1 MDLIPIEHNVS
12 MKLKEEW
19 ELALLYEAAGM
30 TRKATKLKRWFI
42 NTLCEE
48 NNIPIIKGHY
58 TRECRIQ
65 NWQGFDWDVKALE
78 ETETNVP
85 AHILEKMVKVR
96 EKDRLYIAFPK
107 TRTVID
113 PVLLYM
119 LPYHG
124 WDCYYV
130 ELARVGLRF
139 DSRRLHYFS

>member
-1 MDLIPIEHNVS
+1 MGDLIPIEYNIS

-48 NNIPIIKGHY
+48 NNIPIIEGHY
-58 TRECRIQ
+58 TRECGIQ
-65 NWQGFDWDVKALE
+65 DWQEFDWSVKALN

-85 AHILEKMVKVR
+85 AHILEKMVRVK
-96 EKDRLYIAFPK
+96 EKDRLYIAFPDGYHRK
-107 TRTVID
+107 KSKKD
-113 PVLLYM
+113 PTDPILLYM

-124 WDCYYV
+124 GDCYYI
-130 ELARVGLRF
+130 ELARWE
-139 DSRRLHYFS
+139 